1 MARSNGW
8 IGGSRRSPARNALRI
23 LAALALGFLAG
34 SLPSPAQS
42 APPTSPTPTTSPAPP
57 AKTAATAPKTPPSK
71 DAPPTAKEPL
81 RDILRERAR
90 TAMEANELAESRA
103 ALLALQVIDPTIHS
117 ACNLGLVARRL
128 SLWVEAA
135 ENLSRCVRAFT
146 AVPPASRDIRRYDQ
160 FRAELA
166 MARAMVASLRL
177 ATPLGARVTIGG
189 AVFTSLT
196 PDREIFLKP
205 GQHLIEVGSQRR
217 QLDLRPG
224 SATSLDFTRP
234 PLPKPEGV
242 DWVAF
247 SGWSSAATFA
257 AAGGGG
263 LVLSEIFRVSATSKL
278 SALEQA
284 DGRTCLAGGRNAT
297 SCSAMLREEATAN
310 VLRFVSI
317 GSLALSGALFTGSIL
332 RTTSEKP
339 PRARVLVG
347 LGGVGVEASW

>member
-1 MARSNGW
+1 M
-8 IGGSRRSPARNALRI
+8 I
-23 LAALALGFLAG
+23 AALALGFLAG

-42 APPTSPTPTTSPAPP
+42 APPTSPPPTTSPPPP
-57 AKTAATAPKTPPSK
+57 ARTAASAPKTPPSK
-71 DAPPTAKEPL
+71 GARPLAKEPL

-90 TAMEANELAESRA
+90 ASMEANELAESRA
-103 ALLALQVIDPTIHS
+103 ALLALQVINPTIHS

-128 SLWVEAA
+128 GLWVEAA

-146 AVPPASRDIRRYDQ
+146 AVPPASRDIPRYDQ

-177 ATPLGARVTIGG
+177 ITPLGARVTISG
-189 AVFTSLT
+189 AVLTSLT

-205 GQHLIEVGSQRR
+205 GQHLIEVGGQQR
-217 QLDLRPG
+217 QVDLRPG
-224 SATSLDFTRP
+224 SATSLDLTKP
-234 PLPKPEGV
+234 PIPKPEGV

-247 SGWSSAATFA
+247 AGWSSATTLAT
-257 AAGGGG
+257 AGGGG
-263 LVLSEIFRVSATSKL
+263 LVLSEIFRVSATSRL
-278 SALEQA
+278 AALQRA

-297 SCSAMLREEATAN
+297 SCSAVLGEVAAAD

-317 GSLALSGALFTGSIL
+317 GSLALSSALFIGSHL
-332 RTTSEKP
+332 RTKSKKP
-339 PRARVLVG
+339 PQARVLVG